1 MLDTTKV
8 ADVTTAEIEK
18 GAGACEAV
26 KTGGVFTVACHGPDG
41 QLKWED
47 SFHNLVVNVGLKDM
61 NEKFFSGSGYTAAW
75 YIGLVNSG
83 ASYAAGNTASSHAG
97 WTENTDYSQA
107 NRPQLSFGASTTANP
122 SVITASAATFSM
134 TNTATIGGA
143 FVIND
148 NTKGGTSGILFSAG
162 NFSGGNKTVANG
174 DTLNVTYS
182 LSTAG

>member
-8 ADVTTAEIEK
+8 ADVVTAEVEK
-18 GAGACEAV
+18 GAGASEAV
-26 KTGGVFTVACHGPDG
+26 KTGGVFTVTCYDADG
-41 QLKWED
+41 QLKWEEN
-47 SFHNLVVNVGLKDM
+47 FHNLVVNVGLKDM
-61 NEKFFSGSGYTAAW
+61 NEKFFSGSGYTATW

-83 ASYAAGNTASSHAG
+83 ASYSGGDTAGTHAG

-107 NRPQLSFGASTTANP
+107 NRPQLTFGSSTTANP

-143 FVIND
+143 FVISD
-148 NTKGGTSGILFSAG
+148 NTKGGTTGILFSAG
-162 NFSGGNKTVANG
+162 NFTGGNKTVANG